1 MRRSIKIRIAGV
13 LIGTMAV
20 AALSWAG
27 LSGDVFFGT
36 QLRFSDALFPGTD
49 PDADIVVVAVD
60 DESLAEVGAWPWSRE
75 VHARLID
82 RLENAGAATVA
93 YDVAFLEPGADPA
106 ADQALAQAIARGGNV
121 RLAAIATFDAR
132 TPTVDGPP
140 VAAMVQYPIPLLRD
154 AATGIGTTNVFPDR
168 DGVVRALP
176 AEVGEPSG
184 GSVPSLALSVLGAS
198 SAASIATGPGG
209 LMEINYA
216 EGFPVVSAID
226 VLDGRAPPNLFAGK
240 DVLVGVTALGLGDQ
254 KLTPLDKANGQPGV
268 IVLANAYNTMK
279 RGAYLTPASNGET
292 FAFVVALAFLV
303 LAAVAFLPLWL
314 SALATALLFATYFA
328 VAFRTFD
335 SGTVLNLVYP
345 PLAMVVG
352 FVAGLGLRYFGEMRE
367 RRHVTRVFGRYAAP
381 HVVRE
386 ILAKPEDAVR
396 SLQGETRELSVL
408 FADLRGFT
416 AASEQL
422 APADVVAALNVYL
435 EAMTTAIQDEDG
447 TIDKFVGDE
456 VMAFWGAPLEQPDHA
471 LRAARAALRILE
483 LIEDVMM
490 RPPAIDLKVKGA
502 GVGIATGPCLVGNV
516 GSMRRLDYTAIGD
529 TVNTAARLCSSAE
542 PGVIIVTE
550 ACAQRLRGS
559 LALGDLPDLIAKGKR
574 EPIRI
579 AQVLRPGR

>member
-154 AATGIGTTNVFPDR
+154 AAAGIGTTNVFPDR

>member
-36 QLRFSDALFPGTD
+36 QLRFSDALFPGTE

-60 DESLAEVGAWPWSRE
+60 DESLADVGAWPWSRE

-140 VAAMVQYPIPLLRD
+140 VAAMVRYPIPLLRD

-335 SGTVLNLVYP
+335 SGTVLNLVYL

>member
-36 QLRFSDALFPGTD
+36 QLRFSDALFPGTE

-140 VAAMVQYPIPLLRD
+140 VAAMVRYPIPLLRD

-198 SAASIATGPGG
+198 SAASVATGPGG
-209 LMEINYA
+209 LMDINYA
-216 EGFPVVSAID
+216 EGFPVVSAVD

-328 VAFRTFD
+328 VAFATFD

>member
-1 MRRSIKIRIAGV
+1 
-13 LIGTMAV
+13 
-20 AALSWAG
+20 
-27 LSGDVFFGT
+27 
-36 QLRFSDALFPGTD
+36 
-49 PDADIVVVAVD
+49 
-60 DESLAEVGAWPWSRE
+60 
-75 VHARLID
+75 
-82 RLENAGAATVA
+82 
-93 YDVAFLEPGADPA
+93 
-106 ADQALAQAIARGGNV
+106 
-121 RLAAIATFDAR
+121 
-132 TPTVDGPP
+132 
-140 VAAMVQYPIPLLRD
+140 
-154 AATGIGTTNVFPDR
+154 
-168 DGVVRALP
+168 
-176 AEVGEPSG
+176 
-184 GSVPSLALSVLGAS
+184 
-198 SAASIATGPGG
+198 
-209 LMEINYA
+209 MEINYA

-456 VMAFWGAPLEQPDHA
+456 VMAFWGAPLEQPDYA

>member
-36 QLRFSDALFPGTD
+36 QLRFSDALFPGTE

-60 DESLAEVGAWPWSRE
+60 DESLADVGAWPWSRE

-140 VAAMVQYPIPLLRD
+140 VAAMVRYPIPLLRD

-226 VLDGRAPPNLFAGK
+226 VLDGRAPPNLFASK

-292 FAFVVALAFLV
+292 FAIVVALAFLV

-328 VAFRTFD
+328 VAFATFD

-456 VMAFWGAPLEQPDHA
+456 VMAFWGAPLEQPDYA

>member
-36 QLRFSDALFPGTD
+36 QLRFSDALFPGTE

-60 DESLAEVGAWPWSRE
+60 DESLADVGAWPWSRE

-154 AATGIGTTNVFPDR
+154 AAAGIGTTNVFPDR

-198 SAASIATGPGG
+198 SAASVATGPGG
-209 LMEINYA
+209 LMDINYA
-216 EGFPVVSAID
+216 EGFPVVSAVD
-226 VLDGRAPPNLFAGK
+226 VLDGRAPPNLFASK

-328 VAFRTFD
+328 VAFATFD